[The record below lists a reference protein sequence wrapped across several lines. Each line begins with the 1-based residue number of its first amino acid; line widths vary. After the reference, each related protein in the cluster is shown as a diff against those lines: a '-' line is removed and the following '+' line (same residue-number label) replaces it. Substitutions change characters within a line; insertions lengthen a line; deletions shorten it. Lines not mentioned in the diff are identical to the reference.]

1 MIISFRQFYHYFSN
15 YFIALRCGLI
25 VFAMLT
31 SWCTESCRENKGHAG
46 MGQKSLKRATAV
58 IGMAP
63 DLSPADWDHSDL
75 ERYGL
80 GSVRSKELFYKLFLI
95 DVHQRKATQ
104 LCPFVDPGIMHRDF
118 TPYIRQDGLGIDY
131 TLLEDYDTRAVL
143 AKRPPRDKPY
153 WVRKIDDAMTKRDK
167 QTLLKEVELAK
178 KLGLYRTR
186 PALKSRVDATLSSL
200 HR

>member
-1 MIISFRQFYHYFSN
+1 MTRH
-15 YFIALRCGLI
+15 
-25 VFAMLT
+25 
-31 SWCTESCRENKGHAG
+31 RENSAYAG

-104 LCPFVDPGIMHRDF
+104 LCPFVKSGIMHRDF
-118 TPYIRQDGLGIDY
+118 TPYIRQDKLGVDY
-131 TLLEDYDTRAVL
+131 SKLEAYDTRTVL
-143 AKRPPRDKPY
+143 ENHLLSQHPYWKKAIERAIANKDKGGLQYALNNAKRVGLDKKNP
-153 WVRKIDDAMTKRDK
+153 
-167 QTLLKEVELAK
+167 ELIKAGQK
-178 KLGLYRTR
+178 VLTGL
-186 PALKSRVDATLSSL
+186 
-200 HR
+200 